1 MFLLIVAS
9 IHLYLMK
16 RLKTT
21 SPTNNSSHN
30 GTAYQSKNAMAT
42 GSASQS
48 KIAMLGPLYL
58 KTAQH
63 MYQRL
68 TTYIFRKVFV
78 IALPLTLIDIWLF
91 ISYRNGII
99 LIIEVIIYL
108 LLLII
113 IYRLIERKL
122 KQLQ

>member
-30 GTAYQSKNAMAT
+30 GTAYQSKR
-42 GSASQS
+42 
-48 KIAMLGPLYL
+48 AMLGPLYW

-91 ISYRNGII
+91 INYRNGII

>member
-1 MFLLIVAS
+1 
-9 IHLYLMK
+9 
-16 RLKTT
+16 
-21 SPTNNSSHN
+21 
-30 GTAYQSKNAMAT
+30 
-42 GSASQS
+42 
-48 KIAMLGPLYL
+48 
-58 KTAQH
+58 